1 VIYKITF
8 MKIDELKE
16 HEEIDPFHFKELMKE
31 IKSDGI

>member
-1 VIYKITF
+1 

-16 HEEIDPFHFKELMKE
+16 HEEINPSHLKELMKE